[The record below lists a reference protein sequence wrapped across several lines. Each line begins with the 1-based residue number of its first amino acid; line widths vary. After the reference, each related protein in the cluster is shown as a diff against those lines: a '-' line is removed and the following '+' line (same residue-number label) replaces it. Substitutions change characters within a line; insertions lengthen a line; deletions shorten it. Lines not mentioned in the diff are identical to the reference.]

1 MGKARRNR
9 VRARDN
15 ADPLSAPS
23 KPPADP
29 ELAALREQK
38 ILPVLKELRNPDAQA
53 RLTAAN
59 AIYGLLAD
67 DKCRRLLLREQL
79 LRLLI
84 KDSLADSN
92 PEVRATAW
100 DIIKSVAEK
109 EDSGFC
115 IHLYR
120 QDILPAIEFAADTV
134 RKPPLASKGKGER
147 EGGRGVRQEKHA
159 RDYHRAVVSL

>member
-9 VRARDN
+9 VRVRDN
-15 ADPLSAPS
+15 VDPLSAPS

-38 ILPVLKELRNPDAQA
+38 ILPALKELRNPDPQA
-53 RLTAAN
+53 RATAAN
-59 AIYGLLAD
+59 AIFGLLDD
-67 DKCRRLLLREQL
+67 DKCRRLFLREQL

-84 KDSLADSN
+84 KEGLIDSN

-100 DIIKSVAEK
+100 DIIKSVAER

-120 QDILPAIEFAADTV
+120 QDILPAIEFAVVTV
-134 RKPPLASKGKGER
+134 RRSPAHTP
-147 EGGRGVRQEKHA
+147 
-159 RDYHRAVVSL
+159 SLELPIDAHFLVTCRSTN